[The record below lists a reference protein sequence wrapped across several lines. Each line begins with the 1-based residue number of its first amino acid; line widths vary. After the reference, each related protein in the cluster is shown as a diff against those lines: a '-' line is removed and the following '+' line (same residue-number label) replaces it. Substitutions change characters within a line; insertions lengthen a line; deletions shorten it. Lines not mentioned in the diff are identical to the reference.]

1 MRRTNVKDG
10 TSLITKA
17 ESADKGEH
25 RHYGAY
31 VPL

>member
-10 TSLITKA
+10 RTLIAKA

-25 RHYGAY
+25 RHYGVY